1 MWNVVN
7 YIKARLLDLYS
18 NYSVSLNPM
27 LSHIYQEAKDY
38 FDQLGTGAVIL
49 TLGV

>member
-1 MWNVVN
+1 MVN
-7 YIKARLLDLYS
+7 SIKSRIIDLYS